1 MVDFPAAALDR
12 VGEAFDGR
20 FGIYVEE
27 LNSGLSFGYCDN
39 ESLRWAVSR
48 SAHPRILGFITCE
61 EACSFG

>member
-27 LNSGLSFGYCDN
+27 LNSGASYGYCDN
-39 ESLRWAVSR
+39 ERFPPA
-48 SAHPRILGFITCE
+48 SAR
-61 EACSFG
+61 